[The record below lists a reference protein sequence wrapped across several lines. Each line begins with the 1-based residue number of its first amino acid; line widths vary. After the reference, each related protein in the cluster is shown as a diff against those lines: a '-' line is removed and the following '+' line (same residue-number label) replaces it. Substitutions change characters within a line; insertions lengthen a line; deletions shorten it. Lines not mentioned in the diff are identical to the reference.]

1 MRFISKNGAVAAVG
15 DNETVAIIPP
25 DNSDEEVVDIVDCF

>member
-1 MRFISKNGAVAAVG
+1 MRFIRKDGKVAAAG
-15 DNETVAIIPP
+15 DNETIAIIPP